1 MPCGAPDFAG
11 NDAPPKATAEND
23 LACGASFLS
32 PNCPSFEASS
42 QPPAAWRGG
51 GLVSVQNLGAAARPT
66 LTKSSVAPVAGGAG
80 R

>member
-32 PNCPSFEASS
+32 PNWPSFDASS

-51 GLVSVQNLGAAARPT
+51 GFVSVQNLGAAARPT
-66 LTKSSVAPVAGGAG
+66 LTKSRVAPVAGGAG